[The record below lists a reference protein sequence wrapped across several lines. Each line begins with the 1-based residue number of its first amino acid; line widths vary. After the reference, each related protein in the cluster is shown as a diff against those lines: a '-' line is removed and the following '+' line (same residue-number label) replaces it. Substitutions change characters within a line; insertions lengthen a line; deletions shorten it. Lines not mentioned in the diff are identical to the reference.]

1 MLLQQKK
8 SNSVI
13 SYSQKTQ
20 KQIELYVNLI
30 ETILKLAPQL
40 IADIDRHAQTHT
52 HTHVAL
58 DIISVLPF
66 SDYISFQGHGKSN
79 CA

>member
-30 ETILKLAPQL
+30 ETILKPQL

-52 HTHVAL
+52 HT
-58 DIISVLPF
+58 
-66 SDYISFQGHGKSN
+66 
-79 CA
+79 

>member
-52 HTHVAL
+52 HTRSTGYYKCPAV
-58 DIISVLPF
+58 
-66 SDYISFQGHGKSN
+66 Q
-79 CA
+79 